1 MGKKINGLCLA
12 GFLVSL
18 ISLLINLWGIVG
30 ITGTV
35 LSAVGLNSLNEEK
48 ETGQGFAIAG
58 MIIGVVSVAYAIVL
72 IVSMMS

>member
-1 MGKKINGLCLA
+1 MGKKINSLCLA

-18 ISLLINLWGIVG
+18 FSLLINLWGLVG
-30 ITGTV
+30 ITGIV
-35 LSAVGLNSLNEEK
+35 LSAVGLNSFNEKK
-48 ETGQGFAIAG
+48 ETGQGLAIAG